1 MSVRQLLHITVFLFK
16 ILLSYVTLSFST
28 YAQGPSELAVLSN
41 QVQQLLK
48 VDSEII
54 DTAAVTIL
62 SKKILDNR
70 QHYSNDVLAKVFL
83 LLTRIANN
91 QGDIKKILHYAQ
103 SGLLANTLDKK
114 IKFLLTL
121 KLASVFMS
129 QKQYQDL
136 LALMQTVINSDEFS
150 QYTNYQLLSLS
161 YRSVAYSMLN
171 KHHQALNDLKRV
183 ELGINHSQLT
193 ENIELL
199 TILAMAYHHLGDYQT
214 SLTMQLKILQS
225 RFKMGLMRNIDQ
237 TYLYLGYAYLHLQRL
252 DDAYNAFWESKNHAI
267 NKKAKINVAHA
278 NKGLGIVLTIQ
289 KHFDKALA
297 PLREAVGV
305 FKDNNMFD
313 NQTEALVVLAKAKIG
328 AGLNDGAHAH
338 LLEIIQILGGKDIS
352 IEYPG
357 FYRMV
362 SEMHYRQADYKSAY
376 LWREKYSFAL
386 RTKLVDKKK
395 KASLVHGLPH
405 LALELSR
412 LKVPVEQSKKLAVEL
427 AEDNEISSS
436 FFNKYKEQR
445 VIVISLTVLVLL
457 LLFASLGLLFKLR
470 AQTTKP
476 RNDALEKFNT
486 VTTNPMQ
493 TKSDYQLA
501 FKKARKF
508 QYAFSVG
515 YLIVENWQELDFHFN
530 KRSIKAVT
538 REIAEVIDEYLMEF
552 DYAGLLT
559 QGEYLLLFEHQ
570 SDEQIINKLDKLI
583 QAVNATAFADIGD
596 FSLTMRYSLNKPKF
610 QDIDPY
616 LFLARI
622 GESVSID
629 KVNPSQTN

>member
-1 MSVRQLLHITVFLFK
+1 MSVRQLLYITGFLFK
-16 ILLSYVTLSFST
+16 ILLSYITLSFST

-48 VDSEII
+48 VDSEVI
-54 DTAAVTIL
+54 DTAAVTIM

-70 QHYSNDVLAKVFL
+70 EHYSNDVLAKVFL
-83 LLTRIANN
+83 LLARIANN
-91 QGDIKKILHYAQ
+91 QGDMKKVLHYAE
-103 SGLLANTLDKK
+103 SGLSANTLDKK

-121 KLASVFMS
+121 KLASVYMS
-129 QKQYQDL
+129 QKQYQEL
-136 LALMQTVINSDEFS
+136 LALVQTVINSDEFS

-237 TYLYLGYAYLHLQRL
+237 TYLYLGYAYLYLQRF

-267 NKKAKINVAHA
+267 NKQAIINVAHA

-289 KHFDKALA
+289 KQFDKAIE
-297 PLREAVGV
+297 PLQEAVVV
-305 FKDNNMFD
+305 FKEYKMSD
-313 NQTEALVVLAKAKIG
+313 NQTETMVVLAKAKIG
-328 AGLNDGAHAH
+328 AGLSDDAHAH
-338 LLEIIQILGGKDIS
+338 LLEIIQILDGKDIS

-362 SEMHYRQADYKSAY
+362 SEMYHRQADYKSAY
-376 LWREKYSFAL
+376 LWMEKYSSAL
-386 RTKLVDKKK
+386 RIKLVDKKK

-412 LKVPVEQSKKLAVEL
+412 LKVPIEQSKELAVEL
-427 AEDNEISSS
+427 AKKNQISSS
-436 FFNKYKEQR
+436 FFNKYQEQR

-457 LLFASLGLLFKLR
+457 LSLAVVGFIVKLR
-470 AQTTKP
+470 MEIAKS
-476 RNDALEKFNT
+476 RNDVLENFHT

-493 TKSDYQLA
+493 TKFDYQLA

-538 REIAEVIDEYLMEF
+538 SEIADVIDEYLMEF

-570 SDEQIINKLDKLI
+570 SDEQIIKKLDKLI

-596 FSLTMRYSLNKPKF
+596 FSLTMKYSLNKPKF

-616 LFLARI
+616 LFLAHI
-622 GESVSID
+622 IESLSIN
-629 KVNPSQTN
+629 KVNTSQAS

>member
-1 MSVRQLLHITVFLFK
+1 
-16 ILLSYVTLSFST
+16 
-28 YAQGPSELAVLSN
+28 LA
-41 QVQQLLK
+41 
-48 VDSEII
+48 
-54 DTAAVTIL
+54 
-62 SKKILDNR
+62 
-70 QHYSNDVLAKVFL
+70 
-83 LLTRIANN
+83 
-91 QGDIKKILHYAQ
+91 
-103 SGLLANTLDKK
+103 DKK
-114 IKFLLTL
+114 T
-121 KLASVFMS
+121 
-129 QKQYQDL
+129 
-136 LALMQTVINSDEFS
+136 
-150 QYTNYQLLSLS
+150 
-161 YRSVAYSMLN
+161 
-171 KHHQALNDLKRV
+171 
-183 ELGINHSQLT
+183 
-193 ENIELL
+193 
-199 TILAMAYHHLGDYQT
+199 
-214 SLTMQLKILQS
+214 
-225 RFKMGLMRNIDQ
+225 
-237 TYLYLGYAYLHLQRL
+237 
-252 DDAYNAFWESKNHAI
+252 
-267 NKKAKINVAHA
+267 
-278 NKGLGIVLTIQ
+278 
-289 KHFDKALA
+289 
-297 PLREAVGV
+297 
-305 FKDNNMFD
+305 
-313 NQTEALVVLAKAKIG
+313 
-328 AGLNDGAHAH
+328 
-338 LLEIIQILGGKDIS
+338 
-352 IEYPG
+352 
-357 FYRMV
+357 
-362 SEMHYRQADYKSAY
+362 
-376 LWREKYSFAL
+376 
-386 RTKLVDKKK
+386 

-583 QAVNATAFADIGD
+583 QALNATAFADIGD

-616 LFLARI
+616 LFLSHI
-622 GESVSID
+622 IESLSIN
-629 KVNPSQTN
+629 KVNTSQAS

>member
-1 MSVRQLLHITVFLFK
+1 MSVRQLLYITGFLFK
-16 ILLSYVTLSFST
+16 ILLSYITLSLNT

-48 VDSEII
+48 VDGEII
-54 DTAAVTIL
+54 DTNSVTML
-62 SKKILDNR
+62 SQKILENR

-83 LLTRIANN
+83 LLARIAGN

-121 KLASVFMS
+121 KLASAYMS

-136 LALMQTVINSDEFS
+136 LNLMKTVINSDELS
-150 QYTNYQLLSLS
+150 QYKYYQLLSLS

-237 TYLYLGYAYLHLQRL
+237 TYLYLGYAYLHLQRF

-267 NKKAKINVAHA
+267 NKKSTINIAHA

-305 FKDNNMFD
+305 FKDNNMSD

-328 AGLNDGAHAH
+328 AELNDEANVH

-376 LWREKYSFAL
+376 LWRETYSSAL
-386 RTKLVDKKK
+386 RTKLADKKK

-412 LKVPVEQSKKLAVEL
+412 LKVPIEQSKELAVEL
-427 AEDNEISSS
+427 AKENEISSS

-457 LLFASLGLLFKLR
+457 LLFATLGLLFKLR

-476 RNDALEKFNT
+476 RNDVLEKLNT

-493 TKSDYQLA
+493 TKFDYQLA

-515 YLIVENWQELDFHFN
+515 YLIVENWQQLDFHFS
-530 KRSIKAVT
+530 KRSIKAVS
-538 REIAEVIDEYLMEF
+538 REISDVIDEYLMEF
-552 DYAGLLT
+552 DYAGLLI

-570 SDEQIINKLDKLI
+570 NDEQIIAKLDSLV
-583 QAVNATAFADIGD
+583 QAVNATAFTDLGD
-596 FSLTMRYSLNKPKF
+596 FSLTMRYSLNKPNF

-622 GESVSID
+622 GESVSIE
-629 KVNPSQTN
+629 KVNPSQAN